1 MEKLCMK
8 VFLPT
13 RCIERVNTVTM
24 LPNGCALNLCKTE
37 NNPDLANKIIQIFT
51 YIGECMPIEARWY
64 VQQMDECSKTAS
76 HDEGT

>member
-1 MEKLCMK
+1 MVKIYIP
-8 VFLPT
+8 VTQNYSFLKY
-13 RCIERVNTVTM
+13 V
-24 LPNGCALNLCKTE
+24 PNGCALNLCKTE